1 MDGLPY
7 QRCITAPTGVN
18 MCACSICLMSHAHN
32 AHDEIDSL
40 ADLRDASR
48 ERLLTEIGML
58 RKETQFAEFQ
68 TFKTKYEQEILSSR
82 DAIIGMSAEIGELKA
97 QHRIDIQNARQ
108 SMMNTPTWRAGSQ
121 VLKPLN
127 LMKKLLRKK

>member
-7 QRCITAPTGVN
+7 QCSITAPTGAN
-18 MCACSICLMSHAHN
+18 MCACSIYMMSHAHD
-32 AHDEIDSL
+32 AHGEIDSL

-68 TFKTKYEQEILSSR
+68 VFKKKYEQEILSSR

-97 QHRIDIQNARQ
+97 QHRVEVQNVRR
-108 SMMNTPTWRAGSQ
+108 SMMQTPTWRAGSL

-127 LMKKLLRKK
+127 LMKKLLRKN

>member
-1 MDGLPY
+1 
-7 QRCITAPTGVN
+7 
-18 MCACSICLMSHAHN
+18 MSHAHD
-32 AHDEIDSL
+32 AHGEIDSL

-48 ERLLTEIGML
+48 ERLFTEIGML

-68 TFKTKYEQEILSSR
+68 TFKKKYEQEILSSR

-97 QHRIDIQNARQ
+97 QHRIEVQNVRR
-108 SMMNTPTWRAGSQ
+108 SMMNTPTWRAGSL

-127 LMKKLLRKK
+127 LMKKLLRKN

>member
-7 QRCITAPTGVN
+7 QRCITAPTGTN
-18 MCACSICLMSHAHN
+18 MCACSIYLMSHAHD
-32 AHDEIDSL
+32 AHGEIDSL